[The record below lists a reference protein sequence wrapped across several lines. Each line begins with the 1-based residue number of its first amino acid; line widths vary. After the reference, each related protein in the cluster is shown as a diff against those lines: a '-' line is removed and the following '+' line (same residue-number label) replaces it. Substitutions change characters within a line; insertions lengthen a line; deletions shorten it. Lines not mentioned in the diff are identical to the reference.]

1 LVAVSNLVIANLV
14 ALIASTGWL
23 TTLTLPSSQ
32 AVRVRN
38 AFLLR
43 RGKPE
48 DVEWTPT
55 TVPPD
60 FTVERRSAPAAIE
73 AAVRSAGVRQAG
85 GDWPQACALVTM
97 LLQHWKSDAP
107 IQSDLTSTYNG
118 IVSGSGYCS
127 DYVRVYLAAASGI
140 GLFCRQ
146 WAFSF
151 DGFGGHGHTFVE
163 VYDRQRARWI
173 FLDVHNNVYAVRA
186 GTDELL
192 GGMELRSALL
202 ASSPIEFRAAGPG
215 RLGFANFD
223 KLLAYFRRGAA
234 QWYLWWGNDVITRD
248 TIGVAGLLSLVSGRV
263 AHAVTSAFHLPHLV
277 VIATDEN
284 EQEIRRMERLRVQVR
299 TVLIL
304 VAGLIVLF
312 GLQLWRGAL

>member
-1 LVAVSNLVIANLV
+1 LVTVSNLVIANLV

-23 TTLTLPSSQ
+23 TKLTLPSSQ

-43 RGKPE
+43 RGKPQ
-48 DVEWTPT
+48 DVDWTPAT
-55 TVPPD
+55 APPH
-60 FTVERRSAPAAIE
+60 FNVERCRAPAAIE
-73 AAVRSAGVRQAG
+73 AAVRSAGVQQAG
-85 GDWPQACALVTM
+85 GDWSQACALVTM
-97 LLQHWKSDAP
+97 LLQHWRSDGP

-118 IVSGSGYCS
+118 IVSGSGYCA
-127 DYVRVYLAAASGI
+127 DYVRVYLAAASAI

-163 VYDRQRARWI
+163 IYDRQRAKWT

-186 GTDELL
+186 GTEELL
-192 GGMELRSALL
+192 GGMELRTALL
-202 ASSPIEFRAAGPG
+202 ESSPIEFRPAGPG
-215 RLGFANFD
+215 RLGFTNFD
-223 KLLAYFRRGAA
+223 KLLAYFRRGAG

-248 TIGVAGLLSLVSGRV
+248 ATGFSGLLSLLSGRV
-263 AHAVTSAFHLPHLV
+263 AHRLTSAFHLPRLV

-284 EQEIRRMERLRVQVR
+284 EHEIRRMERLRKQVQA
-299 TVLIL
+299 VLIL
-304 VAGLIVLF
+304 VAGLTVLF
-312 GLQLWRGAL
+312 GLQLWRGVL